1 MATSTSS
8 DSPSPLSISRP
19 EYLSTLPPWR
29 RFLAR
34 LNWHPVYEIEQ
45 ETERLSIEN
54 EQLENENR
62 RLAAIESRMLAL
74 LRSADS
80 SSQAPPATDSN

>member
-1 MATSTSS
+1 
-8 DSPSPLSISRP
+8 
-19 EYLSTLPPWR
+19 
-29 RFLAR
+29 

-45 ETERLSIEN
+45 ETEHLKNEN
-54 EQLENENR
+54 KRYEQHEQQLDREHDREIEQLKKENK

-80 SSQAPPATDSN
+80 YSQATPATDSN